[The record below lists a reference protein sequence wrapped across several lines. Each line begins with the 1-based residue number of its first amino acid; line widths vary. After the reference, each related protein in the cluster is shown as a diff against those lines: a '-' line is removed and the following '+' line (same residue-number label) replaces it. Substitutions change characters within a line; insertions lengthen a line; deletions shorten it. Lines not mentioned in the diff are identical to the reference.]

1 VRIDRNMTLLQD
13 IAATMVQD
21 TPVPVPVAERELQRL
36 HVLDTVVAGL
46 SAAATPEAAA
56 MRPLL
61 AGGTAADLAGLCSA
75 TARLSEIDDIY
86 LPSCITPSAV
96 AVPVAL
102 VIAANA
108 PSASTASFLQAI
120 RAGTGLVMQFGAA
133 VDGARLLYRGIWPT
147 YLAAPLGACAT
158 AARLFNLDR
167 DATAHAL
174 SLALMLSS
182 GAIGRLAE
190 GRTGRWF
197 LFACA
202 VASGVRAAEAAR
214 DGMLGDPALLDGD
227 WMERTRGIKF
237 DPAPL
242 RTDWIG
248 TVYRS
253 LSQKPYCT
261 GRQCLAAG
269 QAFRELIEEGLDPAQ
284 ASAIRVRVPPIYAGM
299 ISVKPDPQ
307 SRSSSLI
314 GAPLQMAIAA
324 LQPDAAYLIDRSG
337 LQSDAALRRYAER
350 VTVIP
355 DEAMQDMYPRQW
367 PGEVEVDTPKG
378 TLVRRVVDAKGDP
391 SHRLMEAE
399 LIDKSHRV
407 LDRLLGPTE
416 VARWIDM
423 TSRALSGD
431 LKLRHLGQ
439 TFVDALAAS
448 SKVEPA
454 VAASAVH

>member
-1 VRIDRNMTLLQD
+1 MTLLQD
-13 IAATMVQD
+13 IAATIAQESSAAA
-21 TPVPVPVAERELQRL
+21 AERELQRL

-46 SAAATPEAAA
+46 SAVATPEAQAI
-56 MRPLL
+56 RPLL
-61 AGGTAADLAGLCSA
+61 SAGSTADLAGLCSA

-96 AVPVAL
+96 TVPTAL
-102 VIAANA
+102 VIAAQA
-108 PSASTASFLQAI
+108 PGISPAVLLQAI
-120 RAGTGLVMQFGAA
+120 RGGTGLMMQFGAA
-133 VDGARLLYRGIWPT
+133 VDGARILYRGIWPT
-147 YLAAPLGACAT
+147 FLAAPLGACAT

-167 DATAHAL
+167 EATAHAL
-174 SLALMLSS
+174 SLALMMSS

-197 LFACA
+197 LFAYA

-214 DGMLGDPALLDGD
+214 AGMLGDPALLDGD
-227 WMERTRGIKF
+227 WMEGTRGIKF
-237 DPAPL
+237 DPKPL
-242 RTDWIG
+242 RAPWVD

-299 ISVKPDPQ
+299 ISVKPDAQ

-324 LQPDAAYLIDRSG
+324 LRPDAAYLVDRSQ
-337 LQSDAALRRYAER
+337 LQSDATLGRYAER
-350 VTVIP
+350 VSVIP
-355 DEAMQDMYPRQW
+355 DDAMQDMYPQQW
-367 PGEVEVDTPKG
+367 PAEVEVDTPKG
-378 TLVRRVVDAKGDP
+378 TLVRRVVDARGDP
-391 SHRLMEAE
+391 SHRLREAE
-399 LIDKSHRV
+399 LIDKAHRV
-407 LDRLLGPTE
+407 LDRLLGPAE

-423 TSRALSGD
+423 TSRAMSGD
-431 LKLRHLGQ
+431 FKLRHLGQ
-439 TFVDALAAS
+439 TFVDALTTS
-448 SKVEPA
+448 PRVEPA